1 MGTWVG
7 QTQEIHTGRNLL
19 ALPVL
24 SHLHLPLHGLESVGL
39 QFNVQCSLIT
49 YLPKCLTIVLKKFQ
63 SFFFTCF
70 DSQGRIRSSLGAE
83 QLVGFYSRG
92 RFLGAICQ
100 ETDYLG
106 YFPSTFQCLTFGW
119 CALALKSALNYHLS
133 LLMTSYGR
141 VGQKTT
147 NENMF
152 HWDKQS
158 TCVTVVNGQLDMW
171 IQSPYYVQLSSL
183 NEDSP
188 VFPIIHPQVIAAH
201 WK

>member
-24 SHLHLPLHGLESVGL
+24 SHLHLHLRLHALESVGL

-49 YLPKCLTIVLKKFQ
+49 YLPKCLTIVLKKLQ

-83 QLVGFYSRG
+83 QLVGFYNRG

-119 CALALKSALNYHLS
+119 CALALKSGLNYHLS
-133 LLMTSYGR
+133 LLMTSYMGGSVKRQLMKICFTETNNPR
-141 VGQKTT
+141 V
-147 NENMF
+147 
-152 HWDKQS
+152 W
-158 TCVTVVNGQLDMW
+158 QL
-171 IQSPYYVQLSSL
+171 
-183 NEDSP
+183 
-188 VFPIIHPQVIAAH
+188 
-201 WK
+201 